1 LIVLLRCPAL
11 KGGIPGKQRKTT
23 RVAGGRPETLQ
34 KSPIPPH
41 QESDLSASA
50 AAPNVI
56 ITLPDGKTL
65 TFARGITGQEIAAS
79 IGPGLAKAALILEVN
94 GKEWDLFRPI
104 EEDASIRIITKKD
117 AKALELIR
125 HDAAHLL
132 AMAVQELFPGTQ
144 VTIGPAIDDGFYYD
158 FARAEPFTPEDLP
171 LIEAKM
177 REIVKQARPTRRE
190 VWPRDKAI
198 AHFRELGEHYKAE
211 LIEGIPANDDVS
223 IYYHGDWH
231 DLCRGPHFCTTAE
244 IGDAFK
250 LTKIAGAYWRGDAKN
265 AQLQRIYG
273 TAWRDQKELDAYL
286 ERMAEAEK
294 RDHRKLGRELELFTF
309 SPDVGAGLP
318 LWMPNGMVIRQELE
332 FLALNEERKDG
343 YRRVATPH
351 IAKEA
356 LYYRSRHLPYYG
368 EGMYAPLDIDG
379 ENYRLR
385 PMNCPHH
392 HLIYGATRHSYREL
406 PLRIAEYGQ
415 DYRYEASGG
424 LSGLMRVRGFCM
436 NDAHIYCRYDQAKDE
451 FIRVMKLHAR
461 YYDLFNIKEY
471 YMRLSLPDLDKLDKY
486 VDEPG
491 KWLDALKVIRQAM
504 DESGLHYV
512 EGKGE
517 AAFYGPKI
525 DFMIKSAIGT
535 EYTISTN
542 QLDFLATE
550 TFDLKYIGEDGAD
563 HPVYVIHRA
572 PLGTHERFT
581 AFLIEHYA
589 GAFPTWLAPVQ
600 ARVIP
605 ISDKAADYAQ
615 KVLDALFQ
623 TPVVNGTAGL
633 RVDIDTSNERMQKK
647 IRDAQLK
654 KIPYML
660 VVGEREAAE
669 GTVAVRLR
677 SGKDLG
683 AMPLET
689 FIARIKSE
697 AESRVDVAE

>member
-1 LIVLLRCPAL
+1 MSAP
-11 KGGIPGKQRKTT
+11 
-23 RVAGGRPETLQ
+23 
-34 KSPIPPH
+34 
-41 QESDLSASA
+41 ASA
-50 AAPNVI
+50 DHIV

-65 TFARGITGQEIAAS
+65 TFPRGVTGGDIAAS
-79 IGPGLAKAALILEVN
+79 IGPGLAKAALILTVN
-94 GKEWDLFRPI
+94 GEEYDLFRPI
-104 EEDASIRIITKKD
+104 DHDANIRIITKKD
-117 AKALELIR
+117 PESLALIR
-125 HDAAHLL
+125 HDASHVL

-144 VTIGPAIDDGFYYD
+144 VTIGPSIDDGFYYD
-158 FARAEPFTPEDLP
+158 FARDTPFTLEDLAK
-171 LIEAKM
+171 IEAKM
-177 REIVKQARPTRRE
+177 HEIVKADLPTRRE

-198 AHFRELGEHYKAE
+198 EHFKSIGEKYKAE
-211 LIEGIPANDDVS
+211 LIEGIPEGEDVS
-223 IYYHGDWH
+223 IYWHGDWH
-231 DLCRGPHFCTTAE
+231 DLCRGPHFASTAK

-250 LTKIAGAYWRGDAKN
+250 LTKIAGAYWRGNSDN

-273 TAWRDQKELDAYL
+273 TAWRDQKELDAHLARL
-286 ERMAEAEK
+286 EEQEK
-294 RDHRKLGRELELFTF
+294 RDHRRIGKEMELFTF

-332 FLALNEERKDG
+332 FLALQEERKEG

-356 LYYRSRHLPYYG
+356 LYYRSRHLPYYN

-379 ENYRLR
+379 ENYYLR

-392 HLIYGATRHSYREL
+392 HLVYGATRHSYREL
-406 PLRIAEYGQ
+406 PVRIAEYGQ

-451 FIRVMKLHAR
+451 FIRVLHLHAR
-461 YYDLFNIKEY
+461 YYELMGIKEY
-471 YMRLSLPDLDKLDKY
+471 YMRLSLPDMNKLDKY
-486 VDEPG
+486 VDAPD
-491 KWLDALKVIRQAM
+491 KWIAALDIIKQAM
-504 DESGLHYV
+504 QESGYKYI

-525 DFMIKSAIGT
+525 DFMIRSAIGT

-550 TFDLKYIGEDGAD
+550 TFDLKYIGEDGAE

-600 ARVIP
+600 ARIVP
-605 ISDKAADYAQ
+605 ISEKVSDYAE
-615 KVLDALFQ
+615 KVRRTLFDV
-623 TPVVNGTAGL
+623 PVTNGTAGL
-633 RVDIDTSNERMQKK
+633 RVDIDLSSERMQKK
-647 IRDAQLK
+647 IRDAQLQ

-669 GTVAVRLR
+669 GKVAVRLR

-683 AMPLET
+683 AMPLED
-689 FIARIKSE
+689 FIARIKTE
-697 AESRVDVAE
+697 AESRRDVAE